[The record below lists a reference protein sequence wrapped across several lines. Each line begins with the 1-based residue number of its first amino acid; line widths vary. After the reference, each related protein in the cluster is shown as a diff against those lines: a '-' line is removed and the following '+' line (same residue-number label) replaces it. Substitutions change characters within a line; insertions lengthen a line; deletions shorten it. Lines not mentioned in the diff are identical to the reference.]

1 MPAQPV
7 RLDLVMATWCPH
19 CVPVSTDPAP
29 ELARRIGVPLRILDI
44 DHREQELAADELV
57 RDHGDWTEDYLIP
70 QIFLTFSD
78 GRVEH
83 LLTGVPG
90 PTEGTRALWAAL
102 LRRWPPSALPGAESR
117 G

>member
-1 MPAQPV
+1 
-7 RLDLVMATWCPH
+7 MAKWCPH

-44 DHREQELAADELV
+44 DQREEELAADELV

-70 QIFLTFSD
+70 QLFLTFSD

-90 PTEGTRALWAAL
+90 PTEGTRALWTAL
-102 LRRWPPSALPGAESR
+102 LRRWPPSTLPGAA
-117 G
+117 